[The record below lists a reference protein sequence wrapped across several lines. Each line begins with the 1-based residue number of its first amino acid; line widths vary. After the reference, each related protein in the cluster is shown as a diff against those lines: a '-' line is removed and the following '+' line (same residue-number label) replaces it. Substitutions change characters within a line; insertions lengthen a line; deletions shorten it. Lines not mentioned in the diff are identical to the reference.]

1 MIAKVIVDIST
12 ADVDKIFEYIIPDGM
27 DISVGDRVNVPFGNK
42 IIEGFCI
49 GKTQQAQTSRQL
61 KDIIE
66 RLDEF
71 TALSEEM
78 LELMV
83 FMKNKYHL
91 RSVDALRL
99 FVPAMLRGK
108 RVKEQKR
115 YMISLCEGIDFEQAK
130 QDIPARAT
138 AQRSILDVLS
148 QRSMDRAE
156 LNNLYSSQALKV
168 LLDKGIVKAEEY
180 TRFRKPFS
188 SVTGKNKCVELTK
201 EQQNAF
207 DTIQSTDKTVTLL
220 FGVTGSGKTEVYMRC
235 IEKALAEGKTAIML
249 VPEISL
255 TPQTLKT
262 FRARFGDTVAMLHS
276 GLSHGERFDEW
287 RRLLNGDA
295 RIVVGA
301 RSAIFSPLK
310 NVGIIIV
317 DEEHDGSYSSDSNP
331 RYKTIDIAIFRA
343 KYNKAKLVLGSATP
357 SIESYYLA
365 EKGEY
370 QLARMSE
377 RIGAFGMPKIDIM
390 SMSNELLQGNTGIFS
405 RELVAAMGESL
416 AKGEQIMLFL
426 NRRGFQSF
434 IMCKKCGHV
443 VKCPHCDVSL
453 TYHKEEGLLKCHC
466 CGKNYKTVDICPECG
481 NELLRYGRI
490 GTEKVVEEV
499 KRLFKD
505 VKTLRLDNDTV
516 KKKSDYM
523 EILSAFA
530 ERKAQVLVGTQMIA
544 KGHDFSN
551 VTLVGILDADIG
563 LYYGDYRCGEKTFQL
578 VTQMAGRAGRAEK
591 GGRVILQTF
600 SPNHFV
606 FRLAKENNYINFY
619 EKEINTRQ
627 VTKFPPY
634 SVIVKILFSSYQDEK
649 AIEGTKK
656 VTVEL
661 RKLQHENERNF
672 ILLQPSKDTLYKS
685 EDKYRYRIIIK
696 LECDGAEEIINRIY
710 SVVDENRLKDVTAFV
725 DINPSI
731 L

>member
-12 ADVDKIFEYIIPDGM
+12 SEVDKIFEYNIPQGM
-27 DISVGDRVNVPFGNK
+27 DLRIGDRVNVPFGNK

-49 GKTQQAQTSRQL
+49 GITEQANTTRQL

-99 FVPAMLRGK
+99 FVPTMLRGS
-108 RVKEQKR
+108 RVKEQKK
-115 YMISLCEGIDFEQAK
+115 YLVSLCDNIDIEQTKKGISM
-130 QDIPARAT
+130 RAT
-138 AQRSILDVLS
+138 TQLAIIDALS
-148 QRSMDRAE
+148 KGSMERAE

-168 LLDKGIVKAEEY
+168 LLDKGVVKTEEY
-180 TRFRKPFS
+180 THYRTPFNGIVGTNK
-188 SVTGKNKCVELTK
+188 SVSLTK
-201 EQQNAF
+201 EQQKAF
-207 DTIQSTDKTVTLL
+207 DTIQNTDKQTTLL

-235 IEKALAEGKTAIML
+235 IEKALSEGKTAVML

-262 FRARFGDTVAMLHS
+262 FRARFGDIVAMLHS

-287 RRLLNGDA
+287 RRLLTGEA
-295 RIVVGA
+295 RIAIGA

-310 NVGIIIV
+310 NIGVIII
-317 DEEHDGSYSSDSNP
+317 DEEHDGSYASDSNP
-331 RYKTIDIAIFRA
+331 RYKTIDVAQFRA
-343 KYNKAKLVLGSATP
+343 TYNHAKLVLGSATP
-357 SIESYYLA
+357 SIESFYFAKQGIYELA
-365 EKGEY
+365 T
-370 QLARMSE
+370 MSN
-377 RIGAFGMPKIDIM
+377 RIGAFGMPKIDIV

-405 RELVAAMGESL
+405 RELDNAISSAL

-434 IMCKKCGHV
+434 VMCKDCGYV

-453 TYHKEEGLLKCHC
+453 IYHKEDGLLKCHC
-466 CGKNYKTVDICPECG
+466 CGKNFTMVDACHACG
-481 NELLRYGRI
+481 SELMRYGRI

-499 KRLFKD
+499 KKRYKD
-505 VKTLRLDNDTV
+505 AKILRLDNDTV

-523 EILSAFA
+523 DILGAFA
-530 ERKAQVLVGTQMIA
+530 EKKADILVGTQMIA

-563 LYYGDYRCGEKTFQL
+563 LNYSDYRSGERTFQI
-578 VTQMAGRAGRAEK
+578 VTQMSGRAGRAEK
-591 GGRVILQTF
+591 GGRVILQTY

-606 FRLAKENNYINFY
+606 FRLAKNNNYIQFY
-619 EKEINTRQ
+619 EKEINTRM
-627 VTKFPPY
+627 VTKFPPF
-634 SVIVKILFSSYQDEK
+634 SVIVKIVFSAFENEL
-649 AIEGTKK
+649 AIEGTKR
-656 VTVEL
+656 VTIAL
-661 RKLQHENERNF
+661 RKLKEEYESEF
-672 ILLQPSKDTLYKS
+672 ILLQPSKATQFKAD
-685 EDKYRYRIIIK
+685 DKYRYRIIIK
-696 LECDGAEEIINRIY
+696 LECGRADEMINKIY
-710 SVVDENRLKDVTAFV
+710 TIVDENRMKDVTVFV
-725 DINPSI
+725 DINPSN